1 MDKQDLKIKQMP
13 PFNIKPGIH
22 VEKLTKK
29 EMESIWFDCI
39 SMTNEQFKD
48 RCVNFCDGCKQ
59 LSNPHPCEKA
69 RVRFGILFAL
79 AVKTEDK
86 FMQAII
92 DDLMEAQFKTAPY
105 YNSPA

>member
-13 PFNIKPGIH
+13 PFNVKAGENIQ
-22 VEKLTKK
+22 KLAVKG
-29 EMESIWFDCI
+29 MESIWFDCI

-59 LSNPHPCEKA
+59 LSNPHPCEIA
-69 RVRFGILFAL
+69 RVRFGILFAM
-79 AVKTEDK
+79 AVKTEDT
-86 FMQAII
+86 FFQAII
-92 DDLMEAQFKTAPY
+92 DDLMEAQFKYAPY

>member
-13 PFNIKPGIH
+13 PFNVKAGENIQ
-22 VEKLTKK
+22 KLAVK
-29 EMESIWFDCI
+29 EMERLWFDCI

-48 RCVNFCDGCKQ
+48 RCVYFCDGCKK
-59 LSNPHPCEKA
+59 LANPHPCEVA
-69 RVRFGILFAL
+69 RVRFGMLFAL

-92 DDLMEAQFKTAPY
+92 DDLMKAQFETAPY
-105 YNSPA
+105 YETPA